1 MYVAIAG
8 NIGSGKTT
16 LAGLLS
22 KHYGWKVQYEDTE
35 DDNPYLYDFYS
46 DMQRWSF
53 HLQVYFLGRR
63 FKQIVE
69 LQKSK
74 ADVVQDRTIFE
85 DARIFAANLH
95 AMQLMSDSDYTTYV
109 DLFEL
114 MNSLIAPPDLL
125 IYIRASVPT
134 LVRQI
139 QRRGREYEEGI
150 RLDYLKN
157 LNDRYEDFIKS
168 YRYPKLI
175 IDVDEINFSDNP
187 KDLSEVI
194 NRVDAVINGLF

>member
-1 MYVAIAG
+1 MHVAIAG

-22 KHYGWKVQYEDTE
+22 KHYGWKVQYEET

-69 LQKSK
+69 IQKSK
-74 ADVVQDRTIFE
+74 DSIVQDRTIFE
-85 DARIFAANLH
+85 DAYIFAANLH
-95 AMQLMSDSDYTTYV
+95 AMQLMSDNDYTTYV
-109 DLFEL
+109 ELFEL

-139 QRRGREYEEGI
+139 QRRGREYEVGI

-157 LNDRYEDFIKS
+157 LNACYESFIQS
-168 YRYPKLI
+168 YRHPKLVV
-175 IDVDEINFSDNP
+175 DVDEVNFSDNP
-187 KDLSEVI
+187 KDLSEVLSK
-194 NRVDAVINGLF
+194 VDAITNGLF

>member
-1 MYVAIAG
+1 MHIAIAG

-22 KHYGWKVQYEDTE
+22 KHYGWEAQYENT
-35 DDNPYLYDFYS
+35 DDNPYLFDFYQ

-53 HLQVYFLGRR
+53 HLQVYFLSKR

-69 LQKSK
+69 IKNGAQT
-74 ADVVQDRTIFE
+74 VVQDRTIFE
-85 DARIFAANLH
+85 DAYIFAANLRD
-95 AMQLMSDSDYTTYV
+95 MQLMSENDYNSYRA
-109 DLFEL
+109 LFDL

-125 IYIRASVPT
+125 IYLRASVPT
-134 LVRQI
+134 LVNQI
-139 QRRGREYEEGI
+139 QHRGREYEEGI

-157 LNDRYEDFIKS
+157 LNERYEKFAEDYTHNKV
-168 YRYPKLI
+168 I
-175 IDVDEINFSDNP
+175 INVDNLNFSDNP

-194 NRVDAVINGLF
+194 SKIDAVMHGLF

>member
-1 MYVAIAG
+1 MHVAIAG

-16 LAGLLS
+16 LAGLLA
-22 KHYGWKVQYEDTE
+22 KHYGWKVQYEVTE
-35 DDNPYLYDFYS
+35 DNPYLYDFYS
-46 DMQRWSF
+46 NMQRWAF

-69 LQKSK
+69 IQKSK
-74 ADVVQDRTIFE
+74 DSIVQDRTIFE
-85 DARIFAANLH
+85 DAYIFAANLH
-95 AMQLMSDSDYTTYV
+95 AMQLMSDDDYTTYV
-109 DLFEL
+109 ELFEL

-139 QRRGREYEEGI
+139 QRRGREYEVGI

-157 LNDRYEDFIKS
+157 LNGFYENFIQA
-168 YRYPKLI
+168 YQHPKLVV
-175 IDVDEINFSDNP
+175 DVDEMNFSDNP
-187 KDLSEVI
+187 KDLGEVI
-194 NRVDAVINGLF
+194 SKVDAIINGLF

>member
-1 MYVAIAG
+1 MHVAIAG

-22 KHYGWKVQYEDTE
+22 KHYGWKVQYENTE
-35 DDNPYLYDFYS
+35 DNPYLYDFYS
-46 DMQRWSF
+46 NMQRWSF

-69 LQKSK
+69 IQKSK
-74 ADVVQDRTIFE
+74 DNIVQDRTIFE
-85 DARIFAANLH
+85 DAYIFAANLH
-95 AMQLMSDSDYTTYV
+95 AMELMSDDDYATYV
-109 DLFEL
+109 NLFEL

-139 QRRGREYEEGI
+139 QRRGREYELGI

-157 LNDRYEDFIKS
+157 LNVCYENFIHTYKH
-168 YRYPKLI
+168 PKLI
-175 IDVDEINFSDNP
+175 IDVDAMNFSDNP

-194 NRVDAVINGLF
+194 AKVDALLNGLF

>member
-1 MYVAIAG
+1 MHVAIAG

-22 KHYGWKVQYEDTE
+22 KHYGWKVQYEVTE
-35 DDNPYLYDFYS
+35 DNPYLYDFYS
-46 DMQRWSF
+46 DMQRWAF
-53 HLQVYFLGRR
+53 HLQVCFLGRR

-69 LQKSK
+69 IQKGK
-74 ADVVQDRTIFE
+74 ENVVQDRTIFE
-85 DARIFAANLH
+85 DAHIFAANLH
-95 AMQLMSDSDYTTYV
+95 NMQLMSDNDYATYV
-109 DLFEL
+109 ELFEL

-139 QRRGREYEEGI
+139 QRRGREYELGI

-157 LNDRYEDFIKS
+157 LNSFYETFIQS
-168 YRYPKLI
+168 YQHPKLI
-175 IDVDEINFSDNP
+175 VDVDEVNFSDNP

-194 NRVDAVINGLF
+194 SRVDAIINGLF

>member
-1 MYVAIAG
+1 MHVAIAG

-22 KHYGWKVQYEDTE
+22 KHYGWQAQYEDTE
-35 DDNPYLYDFYS
+35 DNPYLYDFYQN
-46 DMQRWSF
+46 MQRWSF
-53 HLQVYFLGRR
+53 HLQIYFLSRR
-63 FKQIVE
+63 FKQIVDIK
-69 LQKSK
+69 KS
-74 ADVVQDRTIFE
+74 AHTIVQDRTIFE
-85 DARIFAANLH
+85 DAYIFAANLH
-95 AMQLMSDSDYTTYV
+95 DMQLMTDHDYKSYA

-125 IYIRASVPT
+125 IYLRASVPT

-157 LNDRYEDFIKS
+157 LNDRYEDFIKN
-168 YRYPKLI
+168 YAHKKLI
-175 IDVDEINFSDNP
+175 INVDELNFSDNP
-187 KDLSEVI
+187 EDLSEVI
-194 NRVDAVINGLF
+194 TKIDGVINGLF

>member
-1 MYVAIAG
+1 MYIAIAG

-35 DDNPYLYDFYS
+35 DNPYLYDFYS

-63 FKQIVE
+63 FRQIVE
-69 LQKSK
+69 LQKNK
-74 ADVVQDRTIFE
+74 DDVVQDRTIFE
-85 DARIFAANLH
+85 DAYIFAANLH
-95 AMQLMSDSDYTTYV
+95 AMQLMSNNDYATYI

-114 MNSLIAPPDLL
+114 MSSLIAPPDLL
-125 IYIRASVPT
+125 IYLRASVPT

-139 QRRGREYEEGI
+139 QRRGREYEAGI

-157 LNDRYEDFIKS
+157 LNDRYEEFVQS
-168 YRYPKLI
+168 YSGPKLI
-175 IDVDEINFSDNP
+175 VDVDEINFSDNLG
-187 KDLSEVI
+187 DLSEVVSKV
-194 NRVDAVINGLF
+194 NAAINGLF

>member
-22 KHYGWKVQYEDTE
+22 KHYGWKAQYEDTE
-35 DDNPYLYDFYS
+35 DNPYLYDFYS

-63 FKQIVE
+63 FRQIVE
-69 LQKSK
+69 IQKNK
-74 ADVVQDRTIFE
+74 DDVVQDRTIFE
-85 DARIFAANLH
+85 DAYIFAANLH
-95 AMQLMSDSDYTTYV
+95 TMQLMSDDDYTTYV
-109 DLFEL
+109 ALFEL

-125 IYIRASVPT
+125 IYLRASVPA

-139 QRRGREYEEGI
+139 QRRGREYELGI

-157 LNDRYEDFIKS
+157 LNVCYENFIQS
-168 YRYPKLI
+168 YKHPKLI
-175 IDVDEINFSDNP
+175 VDVDEINFSDNP

-194 NRVDAVINGLF
+194 SKVDALLNGLF

>member
-1 MYVAIAG
+1 MHVAIAG

-22 KHYGWKVQYEDTE
+22 KHYGWKVQYEVTE
-35 DDNPYLYDFYS
+35 DNPYLYDFYS

-69 LQKSK
+69 IQKNK
-74 ADVVQDRTIFE
+74 DNIVQDRTIFE
-85 DARIFAANLH
+85 DAYIFAANLR
-95 AMQLMSDSDYTTYV
+95 AMHLMSDNDYTTYV
-109 DLFEL
+109 ELFEL

-139 QRRGREYEEGI
+139 QRRGRDYEVGI

-157 LNDRYEDFIKS
+157 LNTCYESFIQS
-168 YRYPKLI
+168 YRHPKLI
-175 IDVDEINFSDNP
+175 VDVDEVNFSDNP
-187 KDLSEVI
+187 KDLSEVLSK
-194 NRVDAVINGLF
+194 VDAIINGLF